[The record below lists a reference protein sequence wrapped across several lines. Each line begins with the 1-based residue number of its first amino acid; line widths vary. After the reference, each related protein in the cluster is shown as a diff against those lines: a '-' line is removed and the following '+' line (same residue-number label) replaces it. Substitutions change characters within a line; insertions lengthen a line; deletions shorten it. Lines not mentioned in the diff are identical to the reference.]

1 MHVEIERKFL
11 VRNDSWKKAADDG
24 IPYLQSYLAV
34 ARDRAIRVRLEGE
47 KAFLNIKVALSER
60 RRNEYEYEIPP
71 EDAAALIKEFSDHPP
86 VEKRRYRV
94 THQNHIWEIDE
105 FKGTNEGLIMAE
117 IELTREDEPFE
128 KPDWLGQEV
137 TDDERYLNMNLF
149 LRPYK
154 IW

>member
-1 MHVEIERKFL
+1 MHIEIERKFL

-34 ARDRAIRVRLEGE
+34 ARDRAIRVRLEGG
-47 KAFLNIKVALSER
+47 KAFLNFKVALSEM
-60 RRNEYEYEIPP
+60 RRNEYEYEIPF
-71 EDAAALIKEFSDHPP
+71 EDASQIIHAFGDRPA
-86 VEKRRYRV
+86 VEKIRYKV

-105 FKGTNEGLIMAE
+105 FKGTNEGLVVAE

-149 LRPYK
+149 LKPFK
-154 IW
+154 TW